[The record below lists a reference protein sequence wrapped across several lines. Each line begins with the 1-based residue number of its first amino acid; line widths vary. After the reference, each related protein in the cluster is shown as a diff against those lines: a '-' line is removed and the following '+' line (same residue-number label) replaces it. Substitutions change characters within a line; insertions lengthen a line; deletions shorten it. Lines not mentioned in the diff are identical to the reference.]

1 MSDDKAPLGEREK
14 RAAAGGCFLGEESGR
29 SSVAVAN
36 WAMIVPFTS
45 QFARSPLYQ
54 SLLNVFCFIL

>member
-1 MSDDKAPLGEREK
+1 MSDDKSPLGEREK
-14 RAAAGGCFLGEESGR
+14 RAAAGGCFLGGESGR

-45 QFARSPLYQ
+45 QFGRGFYTRA
-54 SLLNVFCFIL
+54 C